1 MSSPADY
8 HTSPR
13 ARPRGVARRAAAVL
27 SRAPPM
33 ADTRNRP
40 ELARMALLSAGTLL
54 SRVLGML
61 RETLIAATFEAGA
74 TDAFFI
80 AWRLPNAL
88 RALLAEGA
96 LSAAFVPMFTAT
108 LARGRAALT
117 EPIKRVGPGPAAG
130 EATDEHREDLRE
142 VVAYIRG
149 ASLALLLG
157 LTALGVVF
165 ARPALRVF
173 AGDFGGDT
181 ARFDLSAGLLRVLFP
196 YIFFMGSAAVGIA
209 ALQTLGR
216 YGALAFAPALLNVAF
231 LIAPFALVPLCVRA
245 GLPPIYGMAL
255 GALLGGALQLLALV
269 PSLRRERMLPMPRLS
284 LSHPAVRRAAVLLA
298 PSLVGLGI
306 YQVDVVVSNR
316 FLASMPAGAVS
327 AFSYAQRIADIPQ
340 GIFITAVASSFLPE
354 LSRAISNGERER
366 ATEKLGDMLG
376 IATFVSVPV
385 AVILAAY
392 GEAVVPLIYGY
403 GRFQEQGAHG
413 IMEVVRSLRWQAAN
427 VALLSLVRQF
437 VAAYHAAQ
445 APRVPVAVS
454 AVDLAVF
461 IALAVALSGP
471 MGHAG
476 VAAAIAGSTLV
487 QLALLVAFVHRYVRV
502 PWGRVLSTLAR
513 VVAAAALTG
522 VAARG
527 LVAVVP
533 WHEATARA
541 RGLAIAGG
549 FALGTVY
556 LLAAWLLGIKEIE
569 AVAGKVRSRLRRRRR

>member
-1 MSSPADY
+1 
-8 HTSPR
+8 
-13 ARPRGVARRAAAVL
+13 
-27 SRAPPM
+27 
-33 ADTRNRP
+33 
-40 ELARMALLSAGTLL
+40 MALLSAGTLL

-61 RETLIAATFEAGA
+61 RETLIAATFDRAA

-96 LSAAFVPMFTAT
+96 LSAAFVPMFSAT
-108 LARGRAALT
+108 LARGRSALT
-117 EPIKRVGPGPAAG
+117 EPIAKRGAAPDAPDD
-130 EATDEHREDLRE
+130 EASIAARREDLRDA
-142 VVAYIRG
+142 VAHIRG
-149 ASLALLLG
+149 ASLAVLVA
-157 LTALGVVF
+157 LTILGVVF

-173 AGDFGGDT
+173 AGDFGGDA

-209 ALQTLGR
+209 TLQTLGR
-216 YGALAFAPALLNVAF
+216 YAALAFAPALLNVAF
-231 LIAPFALVPLCVRA
+231 LLAPFALVPICLRA
-245 GLPPIYGMAL
+245 GLPAIYGMAL

-269 PSLRRERMLPMPRLS
+269 PPLVKDGMFPAPRFAI
-284 LSHPAVRRAAVLLA
+284 SHPAVRRAAALLA

-354 LSRAISNGERER
+354 LSRAISGGDRD
-366 ATEKLGDMLG
+366 AASEKLGDMIG
-376 IATFVSVPV
+376 IAAFVSIPV

-413 IMEVVRSLRWQAAN
+413 VMEVVRSLRWQAAN
-427 VALLSLVRQF
+427 VALLSIVRQF
-437 VAAYHAAQ
+437 IAAYHAAQ

-454 AVDLAVF
+454 AVDLTVF
-461 IALAVALSGP
+461 VALAWYLSGP

-476 VAAAIAGSTLV
+476 VAAAITGSTAV
-487 QLALLVAFVHRYVRV
+487 QLALLIAFVHGYVRV
-502 PWGRVLSTLAR
+502 PWGRVLATLSR
-513 VVAAAALTG
+513 VVAAAAVTG
-522 VAARG
+522 VAARL
-527 LVAVVP
+527 LVALVP
-533 WHEATARA
+533 WSEPTLRA
-541 RGLAIAGG
+541 RIAAIAGG
-549 FALGTVY
+549 IALGTVY
-556 LLAAWLLGIKEIE
+556 VLAAWLLGIKEIE

>member
-1 MSSPADY
+1 MPE
-8 HTSPR
+8 
-13 ARPRGVARRAAAVL
+13 
-27 SRAPPM
+27 
-33 ADTRNRP
+33 TRNRP
-40 ELARMALLSAGTLL
+40 ELARMALLSAGTLV

-61 RETLIAATFEAGA
+61 RETLIAATFDTAA
-74 TDAFFI
+74 TDAFFV

-96 LSAAFVPMFTAT
+96 LSAAFVPMFSAT
-108 LARGRAALT
+108 LARGRDALT
-117 EPIKRVGPGPAAG
+117 GPVTRAAPADAPR
-130 EATDEHREDLRE
+130 AEHRDDLRE
-142 VVAYIRG
+142 AVAYIRG
-149 ASLALLLG
+149 ASLAVLLS
-157 LTALGVVF
+157 LTALGVAF

-173 AGDFGGDT
+173 AGDFGGDA
-181 ARFDLSAGLLRVLFP
+181 ARFELSAGLLRVLFP

-209 ALQTLGR
+209 TLQTLGR

-245 GLPPIYGMAL
+245 GLPAIYGMAL

-269 PSLRRERMLPMPRLS
+269 PPLAKERMLPRPRLS
-284 LSHPAVRRAAVLLA
+284 LSHPAVRRAATLLA

-316 FLASMPAGAVS
+316 FLASMPEGAVS

-340 GIFITAVASSFLPE
+340 GVFITAVGSAFLPE
-354 LSRAISNGERER
+354 LSRAITGGEREK
-366 ATEKLGDMLG
+366 ASEKLGDMLA

-403 GRFQEQGAHG
+403 GKFQRQGAHG
-413 IMEVVRSLRWQAAN
+413 VAEVVRSLRWQAAN
-427 VALLSLVRQF
+427 VALLSVVRPF
-437 VAAYHAAQ
+437 IAAYHAAQ

-454 AVDLAVF
+454 AVDLMAY
-461 IALAVALSGP
+461 IGLAVALSGP

-476 VAAAIAGSTLV
+476 VAAAIAGSTAV
-487 QLALLVAFVHRYVRV
+487 QLALLVAFIHRHVRV
-502 PWGRVLSTLAR
+502 PWARVLGTLWR
-513 VVAAAALTG
+513 VAAAAAAAG
-522 VAARG
+522 AAARA

-533 WHEATARA
+533 WQEPTLRA

-549 FALGTVY
+549 IALGTVY
-556 LLAAWLLGIKEIE
+556 LLAAWALGIREIE
-569 AVAGKVRSRLRRRRR
+569 AVASRLRSRLRRRR

>member
-1 MSSPADY
+1 
-8 HTSPR
+8 
-13 ARPRGVARRAAAVL
+13 
-27 SRAPPM
+27 
-33 ADTRNRP
+33 
-40 ELARMALLSAGTLL
+40 MALLSAGTLL

-61 RETLIAATFEAGA
+61 RETLIAATFDRAA

-96 LSAAFVPMFTAT
+96 LSAAFVPMFSAT

-117 EPIKRVGPGPAAG
+117 EPVAKRGASPDAPAAPDD
-130 EATDEHREDLRE
+130 EASTAARREDLRDA
-142 VVAYIRG
+142 VAHIRG
-149 ASLALLLG
+149 ASLVVLVAL
-157 LTALGVVF
+157 TVLGVVF

-173 AGDFGGDT
+173 AGDFGGDA

-209 ALQTLGR
+209 TLQTLGR
-216 YGALAFAPALLNVAF
+216 YAALAFAPALLNVAF
-231 LIAPFALVPLCVRA
+231 LVAPFALVPLCLRA
-245 GLPPIYGMAL
+245 GLPAIYGMAL

-269 PSLRRERMLPMPRLS
+269 PPLVKDGMFPAPRFA
-284 LSHPAVRRAAVLLA
+284 LSHPAVRRAAALLA

-354 LSRAISNGERER
+354 LSRAISGGDRD
-366 ATEKLGDMLG
+366 AASEKIGDMIG
-376 IATFVSVPV
+376 IAAFVSVPV

-413 IMEVVRSLRWQAAN
+413 VMEVVRSLRWQAAN
-427 VALLSLVRQF
+427 VALLSIVRQF
-437 VAAYHAAQ
+437 IAAYHAAQ

-454 AVDLAVF
+454 AVDLTVF
-461 IALAVALSGP
+461 IALAWHLAGP

-476 VAAAIAGSTLV
+476 VAAAITGSTAV
-487 QLALLVAFVHRYVRV
+487 QLALLVAFVHGYVRV
-502 PWGRVLSTLAR
+502 PWARVLATLAR
-513 VVAAAALTG
+513 VVVAAAVTG

-527 LVAVVP
+527 LVALVP
-533 WHEATARA
+533 WSEPTLRA
-541 RGLAIAGG
+541 RVTAIAGG
-549 FALGTVY
+549 IALGTVY
-556 LLAAWLLGIKEIE
+556 VLAAWLLGIKEIE
-569 AVAGKVRSRLRRRRR
+569 AVADKVRSRLRRRRR

>member
-1 MSSPADY
+1 
-8 HTSPR
+8 
-13 ARPRGVARRAAAVL
+13 
-27 SRAPPM
+27 
-33 ADTRNRP
+33 
-40 ELARMALLSAGTLL
+40 
-54 SRVLGML
+54 ML

-130 EATDEHREDLRE
+130 DATEEHREDLRE

-340 GIFITAVASSFLPE
+340 GVFITAVASSFLPE

-376 IATFVSVPV
+376 IATF
-385 AVILAAY
+385 

>member
-1 MSSPADY
+1 
-8 HTSPR
+8 
-13 ARPRGVARRAAAVL
+13 
-27 SRAPPM
+27 
-33 ADTRNRP
+33 
-40 ELARMALLSAGTLL
+40 MALLSAGTLL

-61 RETLIAATFEAGA
+61 RETLIAATFDRAA

-96 LSAAFVPMFTAT
+96 LSAAFVPMFSAT
-108 LARGRAALT
+108 LARGRSALT
-117 EPIKRVGPGPAAG
+117 EPIAKRGAAPDAPDD
-130 EATDEHREDLRE
+130 EASIAARREDLRDA
-142 VVAYIRG
+142 VAHIRG
-149 ASLALLLG
+149 ASLAVLVA
-157 LTALGVVF
+157 LTVLGVVF

-173 AGDFGGDT
+173 AGDFGGDA

-209 ALQTLGR
+209 TLQTLGR
-216 YGALAFAPALLNVAF
+216 YAALAFAPALLNVAF
-231 LIAPFALVPLCVRA
+231 LVAPFALVPICLRA
-245 GLPPIYGMAL
+245 GLPAIYGMAL

-269 PSLRRERMLPMPRLS
+269 PPLVRDGMFPAPRFAI
-284 LSHPAVRRAAVLLA
+284 SHPAVRRAAALLA

-354 LSRAISNGERER
+354 LSRAISGGDRD
-366 ATEKLGDMLG
+366 AASEKLGDMIG
-376 IATFVSVPV
+376 IAAFVSIPV

-413 IMEVVRSLRWQAAN
+413 VMEVVRSLRWQAAN
-427 VALLSLVRQF
+427 VALLSIVRQF
-437 VAAYHAAQ
+437 IAAYHAAQ

-454 AVDLAVF
+454 AVDLTVF
-461 IALAVALSGP
+461 VALAWYLSGP

-476 VAAAIAGSTLV
+476 VAAAITGSTAV
-487 QLALLVAFVHRYVRV
+487 QLALLIAFVHGYVRV
-502 PWGRVLSTLAR
+502 PWGRVLATLSR
-513 VVAAAALTG
+513 VVAAAAVTS
-522 VAARG
+522 VAARL
-527 LVAVVP
+527 LVALVP
-533 WHEATARA
+533 WSEPTLRA
-541 RGLAIAGG
+541 RIAAIAGG
-549 FALGTVY
+549 IALGTVY
-556 LLAAWLLGIKEIE
+556 VLAAWLLGIKEIE

>member
-1 MSSPADY
+1 MP
-8 HTSPR
+8 
-13 ARPRGVARRAAAVL
+13 
-27 SRAPPM
+27 
-33 ADTRNRP
+33 DTRNRP

-61 RETLIAATFEAGA
+61 RETLIAATFDRAA

-96 LSAAFVPMFTAT
+96 LSAAFVPMFSAT
-108 LARGRAALT
+108 LARGRSALT
-117 EPIKRVGPGPAAG
+117 EPIAKRGASPDAPDD
-130 EATDEHREDLRE
+130 EASIAERREDLRDA
-142 VVAYIRG
+142 VAHIRG
-149 ASLALLLG
+149 ASLVVLVAL
-157 LTALGVVF
+157 TILGVVF
-165 ARPALRVF
+165 ARPALHVF
-173 AGDFGGDT
+173 AGDFGGDA

-209 ALQTLGR
+209 TLQTLGR
-216 YGALAFAPALLNVAF
+216 YAALAFAPALLNVAF
-231 LIAPFALVPLCVRA
+231 LVAPFALVPLCLRA
-245 GLPPIYGMAL
+245 GLPAIYGMAL
-255 GALLGGALQLLALV
+255 GALLGGALQLVALV
-269 PSLRRERMLPMPRLS
+269 PPLVKDGMFPAPRFA

-354 LSRAISNGERER
+354 LSRAISGGDRD
-366 ATEKLGDMLG
+366 AASEKLGDMIG
-376 IATFVSVPV
+376 IAAFVSIPV

-413 IMEVVRSLRWQAAN
+413 VMEVVRSLRWQAAN
-427 VALLSLVRQF
+427 VALLSIVRQF
-437 VAAYHAAQ
+437 IAAYHAAQ

-454 AVDLAVF
+454 AVDLTVF
-461 IALAVALSGP
+461 IALAWYLAGP

-476 VAAAIAGSTLV
+476 VAAAITGSTAV
-487 QLALLVAFVHRYVRV
+487 QLALLIAFVHRYVRV
-502 PWGRVLSTLAR
+502 PWGRVLATLSR
-513 VVAAAALTG
+513 VVAAAAVTG
-522 VAARG
+522 VAARA
-527 LVAVVP
+527 LVALVP
-533 WHEATARA
+533 WSEPTLRA
-541 RGLAIAGG
+541 RVAAIAGG
-549 FALGTVY
+549 IALGTVY
-556 LLAAWLLGIKEIE
+556 VLAAWLLGIKEIE
-569 AVAGKVRSRLRRRRR
+569 AVASKVRSRLRRRRR